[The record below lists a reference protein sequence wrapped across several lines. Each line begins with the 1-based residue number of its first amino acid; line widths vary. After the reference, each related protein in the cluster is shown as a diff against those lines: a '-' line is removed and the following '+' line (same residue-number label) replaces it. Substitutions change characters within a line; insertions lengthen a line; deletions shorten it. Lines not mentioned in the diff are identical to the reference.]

1 MCMNEVTEV
10 LCVNVA
16 FDSQSVGGK
25 QGRELSSHAKKSQ
38 DAAVGALVRM
48 LRTAP
53 PLRQDSSC
61 YSSHSLSD
69 GLEAEF
75 NTASASAS
83 SLFMSRKTSD
93 ALEEL
98 KAYRDI
104 KHLILSKS
112 GTPLVTK
119 EDI

>member
-1 MCMNEVTEV
+1 MSVYPCMNEVTEV

-69 GLEAEF
+69 GLEAEY
-75 NTASASAS
+75 NTAFASASH
-83 SLFMSRKTSD
+83 SL
-93 ALEEL
+93 LL
-98 KAYRDI
+98 
-104 KHLILSKS
+104 HLLLACLC
-112 GTPLVTK
+112 PERHQML
-119 EDI
+119 